1 LRKRKQTFYAKMQA
15 TQTGL
20 YNLTILYRH
29 VMKSRLD

>member
-1 LRKRKQTFYAKMQA
+1 MQT